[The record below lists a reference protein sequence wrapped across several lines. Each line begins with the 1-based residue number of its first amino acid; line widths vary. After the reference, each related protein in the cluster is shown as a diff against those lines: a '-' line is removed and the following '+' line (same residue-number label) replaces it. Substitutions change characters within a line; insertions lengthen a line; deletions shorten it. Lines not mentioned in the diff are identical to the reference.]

1 MLNKRFSDS
10 KPKNEKLG
18 EPIMLKRFPVFLS
31 LLLILGFSATLLGEE
46 KTDTYFPHAPGS
58 YWVYEDQDGNKLT
71 RRAVSEKTI
80 EGKTYRAFS
89 YEPAVEDWIDYEHYV
104 HPTFY
109 QIRPDGIAFF
119 VGDEV
124 EKAFEAKLRRDMEAD
139 SKKQQGISTTGDVSA
154 DVSYEIEVE
163 AKDDFYLLPTPI
175 VFDKAWT
182 ATQISGSITLK
193 LEIQSS
199 IPNLQIPGGDQVNAI
214 PIDLVEK
221 GKVVAKETVKTPA
234 GTFEDCLKIE
244 YWYAKETEKA
254 DATQPTASGTS
265 GIESTT
271 LWLAPNVGI
280 VKFIR
285 VSADSKVKKSLELT
299 QYEIK
304 STGAGSE

>member
-1 MLNKRFSDS
+1 
-10 KPKNEKLG
+10 
-18 EPIMLKRFPVFLS
+18 MLKKFCVFLS
-31 LLLILGFSATLLGEE
+31 LSLILGFSATLLGKE
-46 KTDTYFPHAPGS
+46 KTDTYFPHALGS
-58 YWVYEDQDGNKLT
+58 YWVYKDQDGNKLT
-71 RRAVSEKTI
+71 RRAVEKKTI
-80 EGKTYRAFS
+80 EGETYHAFS
-89 YEPAVEDWIDYEHYV
+89 YEPTLEDWIDYEHYV
-104 HPTFY
+104 HPYFY
-109 QIRPDGIAFF
+109 QIRKDGIAFF

-124 EKAFEAKLRRDMEAD
+124 EKAFEAKLRKEMEAD

-193 LEIQSS
+193 LEIQSP
-199 IPNLQIPGGDQVNAI
+199 IPNLQISGGDQESI
-214 PIDLVEK
+214 PIALVEK
-221 GKVVAKETVKTPA
+221 GKVVTKETVKTAA
-234 GTFEDCLKIE
+234 GTFADCLKIE
-244 YWYAKETEKA
+244 YWYAAMEKE
-254 DATQPTASGTS
+254 DATKPNSSDTS

-280 VKFIR
+280 VKFIH

>member
-1 MLNKRFSDS
+1 
-10 KPKNEKLG
+10 
-18 EPIMLKRFPVFLS
+18 MLKRFRVFLS
-31 LLLILGFSATLLGEE
+31 LSLILGFSAMLLAKE
-46 KTDTYFPHAPGS
+46 KTDTYFPHALGS

-71 RRAVSEKTI
+71 RRAVETKTI
-80 EGKTYRAFS
+80 ENETYHAFS
-89 YEPAVEDWIDYEHYV
+89 YEPAVEDWADYEHYV
-104 HPTFY
+104 RPNFY
-109 QIRPDGIAFF
+109 QIRKDGISFF
-119 VGDEV
+119 VGDEF
-124 EKAFEAKLRRDMEAD
+124 EKAFEAKLRKEMEAD

-193 LEIQSS
+193 LEIQSA
-199 IPNLQIPGGDQVNAI
+199 IPNLQIPGGAQKPI
-214 PIDLVEK
+214 PIALVEK

-244 YWYAKETEKA
+244 YWYAAMEKE
-254 DATQPTASGTS
+254 DATKPTSSGTS
-265 GIESTT
+265 GIELTT

-285 VSADSKVKKSLELT
+285 VSADSKVEKSFELT
-299 QYEIK
+299 QYAIK
-304 STGAGSE
+304 PMGSGSK